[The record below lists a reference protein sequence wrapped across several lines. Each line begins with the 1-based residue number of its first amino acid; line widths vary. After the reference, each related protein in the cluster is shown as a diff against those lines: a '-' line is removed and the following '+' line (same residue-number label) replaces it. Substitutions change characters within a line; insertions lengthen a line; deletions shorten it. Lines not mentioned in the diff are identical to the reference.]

1 MGMGRRTKKV
11 VHKKNGS
18 DDTKLKMNLNKVG
31 CRHIGSI
38 QEVNFFPTEGD
49 LYHFEKC
56 DCKAVCGC
64 FTPRLDW
71 PRDEHHCCFRNP

>member
-1 MGMGRRTKKV
+1 MGRRTKKV

-18 DDTKLKMNLNKVG
+18 DEAKLRMNLNKVG
-31 CRHIGSI
+31 CRPIGVI

-56 DCKAVCGC
+56 GCKAVCGC
-64 FTPRLDW
+64 FTPRFD
-71 PRDEHHCCFRNP
+71 